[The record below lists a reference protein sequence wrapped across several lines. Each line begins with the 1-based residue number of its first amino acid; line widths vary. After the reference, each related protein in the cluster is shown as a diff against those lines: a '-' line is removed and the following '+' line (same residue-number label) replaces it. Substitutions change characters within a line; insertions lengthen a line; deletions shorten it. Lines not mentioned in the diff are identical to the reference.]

1 MPLHA
6 QAAAHLAATADA
18 PPIHTLTVPEVRHAI
33 RGYLGMQ
40 RPAPAIAEV
49 RYSYIVGPGSALPV
63 RIYRDGPPAGPVI
76 LMLHGSGFVGADIE
90 VSDEPAR
97 VLARDT
103 GATVV
108 TVDYRK
114 APEHPY
120 PAGLDDAAA
129 ALDWIVSG
137 ELDVDTDR
145 IAVVGDS
152 AGGTLA
158 AALVQRVRD
167 GGGPRIAAQALIY
180 PPLRP
185 GDYDAIPADE
195 VGLSAPEMDWFWRQY
210 LPNGQDGPGRTP
222 SGAAPLDATDFAAL
236 PPAFIATAEY
246 DVLRGHGEQYARALT
261 AAGVPATHIDYP
273 GTLHGF
279 YWMDAV
285 LDTALDLQR
294 DLASW
299 LRDTLNGAR

>member
-18 PPIHTLTVPEVRHAI
+18 APLHALAVADARRAL
-33 RGYLGMQ
+33 RGYLDLQ
-40 RPAPAIAEV
+40 RPAVDIAEV
-49 RYSYIVGPGSALPV
+49 RHTFLVGPGSSLPV
-63 RIYRDGPPAGPVI
+63 RIYRDGPPGGPVI
-76 LMLHGSGFVGADIE
+76 LMLHGSGFVAADIE
-90 VSDEPAR
+90 LSDEPAR
-97 VLARDT
+97 LLARDT

-120 PAGLDDAAA
+120 PAALDDAAA
-129 ALDWIVSG
+129 ALDWIASG
-137 ELDVDTDR
+137 ALDVDVER

-152 AGGTLA
+152 AGGTLT

-167 GGGPRIAAQALIY
+167 AGGPRVAAHAVLY

-185 GDYDAIPADE
+185 GDYDALPPAE
-195 VGLSAPEMDWFWRQY
+195 VGLSPEDMDWFWSHY
-210 LPNGQDGPGRTP
+210 LPDGTVPP
-222 SGAAPLDATDFAAL
+222 GAAPLDATDFGDLPAA
-236 PPAFIATAEY
+236 FVATAEY
-246 DVLRGHGEQYARALT
+246 DVLRGHGISYAEALRSG
-261 AAGVPATHIDYP
+261 GVPVTAVDYA

-285 LDTALDLQR
+285 LDSSTDLQR
-294 DLASW
+294 DLATW
-299 LRDTLNGAR
+299 LRDTLNGTR